1 MYAQNVEWAG
11 TYWKD
16 TILTCRQDERAVI
29 SASNMASG
37 GAGSGGGGM
46 EVLGT
51 LMVASLAGGGPW
63 GAFPPVEFGLR
74 IGRGFGGMSKDEHRR
89 DGGY

>member
-1 MYAQNVEWAG
+1 
-11 TYWKD
+11 
-16 TILTCRQDERAVI
+16 
-29 SASNMASG
+29 
-37 GAGSGGGGM
+37 M

-51 LMVASLAGGGPW
+51 LMVASLAGRGPW

-89 DGGY
+89 DGGDQAEIKAEFGQGGVVAYCCFHRQVSFKDLKGCTRVFRTLVHIIVS

>member
-1 MYAQNVEWAG
+1 
-11 TYWKD
+11 
-16 TILTCRQDERAVI
+16 
-29 SASNMASG
+29 MASG

-74 IGRGFGGMSKDEHRR
+74 IGRGFGGMSEDEHRR
-89 DGGY
+89 DGGNSAEIKAEFGQGGVVAYCYLAPE